1 LIGELARHQG
11 DQQGLV
17 RRSRQLHHP
26 QKPSLQRNVVEN
38 HLVQRRMTR
47 KLKPTLLQRKAR
59 KSLLRKNR
67 KVIQLTLITILMIK
81 QRMMVLRKLSK
92 VMLKVNLFKKL

>member
-17 RRSRQLHHP
+17 RRSKQLHHP
-26 QKPSLQRNVVEN
+26 QKLGLRRNVVEN
-38 HLVQRRMTR
+38 HPVQRRMTR
-47 KLKPTLLQRKAR
+47 KLKLNLLQRKAR
-59 KSLLRKNR
+59 KSLLQKNR
-67 KVIQLTLITILMIK
+67 KLIQLMPITTLMIK
-81 QRMMVLRKLSK
+81 QRMMMLRKLSK

>member
-17 RRSRQLHHP
+17 RRSRQLHRP
-26 QKPSLQRNVVEN
+26 QKLSLRRNVVEN